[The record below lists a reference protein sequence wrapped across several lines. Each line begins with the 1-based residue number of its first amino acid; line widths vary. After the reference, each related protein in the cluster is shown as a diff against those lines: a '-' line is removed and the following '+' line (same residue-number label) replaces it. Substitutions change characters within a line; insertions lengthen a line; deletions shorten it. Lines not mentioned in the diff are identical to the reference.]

1 MKQVQ
6 LPIMKG
12 WFWCF
17 EMWIQLS
24 PPINSPLV
32 NYKEE
37 WMSIY
42 DYTGYTQGGNP
53 DRFLLNS
60 FDVVFSNQSI
70 MGEETIF
77 MITLYVYDDSIWL
90 TNFREWSIMPYSL
103 NVLLDVQSI
112 QFDLPD
118 YVYWIGRVNN
128 FADLRKRSTDIR
140 KKRKHNFKTMSFWG

>member
-6 LPIMKG
+6 LPIMRE

-17 EMWIQLS
+17 EMWIELS

-32 NYKEE
+32 NYKGE
-37 WMSIY
+37 WMSIF

-53 DRFLLNS
+53 DRLLLNS
-60 FDVVFSNQSI
+60 FDVVFSNKSL

-77 MITLYVYDDSIWL
+77 IITVYVYDDSIWL
-90 TNFREWSIMPYSL
+90 TKFREWSIMPYSL